1 MVSVLGD
8 GRLMLEREPPQQFD
22 LLAMD
27 AFSGDSIPTHLLTL
41 EAMKIYF
48 GHMKNDGILAVHITN
63 QYLDLQPVM
72 AAIGQHY
79 GKVALMYNLARNPAE
94 PFCRH
99 TIWVLLMSQ
108 ERAATLP
115 KELQGGVK
123 LEPRPGFKAWTDG
136 FSNLL
141 DILK

>member
-1 MVSVLGD
+1 MVNVLGD

-48 GHMKNDGILAVHITN
+48 GHMKSDGILAVHITN

-79 GKVALMYNLARNPAE
+79 GKVAMLYNLARNPAE

-99 TIWVLLMSQ
+99 TIWVLLMSP
-108 ERAATLP
+108 ERAAALP